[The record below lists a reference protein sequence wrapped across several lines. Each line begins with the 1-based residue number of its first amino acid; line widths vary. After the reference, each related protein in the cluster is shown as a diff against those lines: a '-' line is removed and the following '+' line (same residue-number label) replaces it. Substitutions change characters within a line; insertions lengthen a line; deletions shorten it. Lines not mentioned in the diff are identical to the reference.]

1 MSTITP
7 RYEISSFRGMVTKY
21 TMQGVSQGYG
31 DGRLLRSNTLP
42 TPWGRPEY
50 RAPNKNSIIRGS
62 LSPDREEA
70 QFQISGPERLS
81 GKVSYSSGP
90 WQDEED
96 NILLN
101 ARSRGHGWKQ
111 IQTEYFPSKS
121 SNACR
126 KRYERLIAK
135 KRGSSWD
142 EAKFEKLGILYK
154 QLREQIWMPLAD
166 AMDESWEDVEK
177 ACFGRG
183 LRSLKNARKIRS
195 DSSIENRKAN
205 MHGEHEMPQTSKKNA
220 MPRLEQLLS

>member
-1 MSTITP
+1 
-7 RYEISSFRGMVTKY
+7 
-21 TMQGVSQGYG
+21 MQGVSQGYG

-42 TPWGRPEY
+42 TPWGRSEY
-50 RAPNKNSIIRGS
+50 RAPNKDSIIRGS
-62 LSPDREEA
+62 LSPDREED

-111 IQTEYFPSKS
+111 IQKEYFPSKS

-154 QLREQIWMPLAD
+154 QLREQIWMPLAEV
-166 AMDESWEDVEK
+166 MDESWEDVEK
-177 ACFGRG
+177 AVSPFRICFKF
-183 LRSLKNARKIRS
+183 SLHFPLIPDIFVCTYMANVNLVFRAWSQVFEKCAKDQIR
-195 DSSIENRKAN
+195 
-205 MHGEHEMPQTSKKNA
+205 
-220 MPRLEQLLS
+220 

>member
-1 MSTITP
+1 
-7 RYEISSFRGMVTKY
+7 
-21 TMQGVSQGYG
+21 
-31 DGRLLRSNTLP
+31 
-42 TPWGRPEY
+42 
-50 RAPNKNSIIRGS
+50 
-62 LSPDREEA
+62 
-70 QFQISGPERLS
+70 LS

-101 ARSRGHGWKQ
+101 ARSRGHGWRQ
-111 IQTEYFPSKS
+111 IQQEHFPFKTP
-121 SNACR
+121 NACR

-177 ACFGRG
+177 AVSPFRICFKF
-183 LRSLKNARKIRS
+183 SLHFSLTPDLFVCTYMANVNLVFRAWSEVFEKCAKDQIR
-195 DSSIENRKAN
+195 
-205 MHGEHEMPQTSKKNA
+205 
-220 MPRLEQLLS
+220 